1 MAAQKKTQ
9 VINEEDEFDA
19 MFEEATGQAGNAPN
33 QIGVKDLNE
42 EDVKQEE
49 PAEEIPG
56 GKTLEEV
63 SEEVPQ
69 DIKDMI
75 IDLEAEQ
82 QEKLRATMLRNT
94 F

>member
-1 MAAQKKTQ
+1 MKTDEQENKAAS
-9 VINEEDEFDA
+9 
-19 MFEEATGQAGNAPN
+19 
-33 QIGVKDLNE
+33 
-42 EDVKQEE
+42 
-49 PAEEIPG
+49 AEEIPG

-82 QEKLRATMLRNT
+82 
-94 F
+94 

>member
-1 MAAQKKTQ
+1 MKKNAA
-9 VINEEDEFDA
+9 VDEEDEFDA
-19 MFEEATGQAGNAPN
+19 MFEEAVGSNADNAPK
-33 QIGVKDLNE
+33 QIGTKESEEVKE
-42 EDVKQEE
+42 EE
-49 PAEEIPG
+49 PVQEIPG

-82 QEKLRATMLRNT
+82 
-94 F
+94 